1 MESTFGYVSVLP
13 GAFSAY
19 RFEALQGAPL
29 DKYFLLESDENR
41 LVVEPFSANMYLA
54 EDRIMG
60 FEMLVKKDCNYT
72 LHFSLSPFSLSHS
85 QHRYCNNRYPFKSQ
99 HSNSPATAVAEWF
112 LLRRTVRSQ
121 RVESTLHRIWAQH
134 WKKAPSHSS
143 TRVHVSESLFRLYPF
158 PTVVMTLTQVANMY
172 LTFAIVLNSEFGSSS
187 ITSYCLNAIYLTITG
202 IQVFLFTDS
211 HLVRICPGQRSSR
224 QQGSISTFLHCVWSS
239 SHVHH
244 VPSIRIHPLTL
255 VTFYSMTT
263 VDAFVLFAACASTF
277 VIIVCSIIH
286 GQLFSILPTMIQ
298 YL

>member
-1 MESTFGYVSVLP
+1 M
-13 GAFSAY
+13 
-19 RFEALQGAPL
+19 
-29 DKYFLLESDENR
+29 
-41 LVVEPFSANMYLA
+41 
-54 EDRIMG
+54 
-60 FEMLVKKDCNYT
+60 
-72 LHFSLSPFSLSHS
+72 
-85 QHRYCNNRYPFKSQ
+85 
-99 HSNSPATAVAEWF
+99 AEWF
-112 LLRRTVRSQ
+112 LLRRTVCSQ
-121 RVESTLHRIWAQH
+121 RVESTLHRIRAQH
-134 WKKAPSHSS
+134 WEKAPPHSS

-202 IQVFLFTDS
+202 IQVFLITDS

-224 QQGSISTFLHCVWSS
+224 QQGSISTLLHCVWSS